1 MTAKGRQKQKTGTL
15 ALWIEARQ
23 RLVAA
28 QTAQQDFW
36 DALSDFEK
44 SMRAL
49 FPESLIE
56 VEGDDIIEGAEL
68 EDLMKMY
75 NLKEKVEDE

>member
-1 MTAKGRQKQKTGTL
+1 
-15 ALWIEARQ
+15 
-23 RLVAA
+23 
-28 QTAQQDFW
+28 
-36 DALSDFEK
+36 
-44 SMRAL
+44 
-49 FPESLIE
+49 LIE